1 MQLTKRQIK
10 SIRKFFSDKPVVR
23 AYLFGS
29 YVREEASVNSDIDI
43 LVDLDY
49 SVPIGLEFVNMAFDL
64 EDVLEKKVDLVS
76 SRGISKYIVPYIEA
90 EKKLI
95 YERKVG

>member
-64 EDVLEKKVDLVS
+64 EDMLEKKVDLVS

>member
-49 SVPIGLEFVNMAFDL
+49 SVPIGLEFVNMALDL
-64 EDVLEKKVDLVS
+64 EDMLEKKVDLVS
-76 SRGISKYIVPYIEA
+76 SRGISKYIVPYIET

>member
-10 SIRKFFSDKPVVR
+10 SIRNFFSDKPVVR

-49 SVPIGLEFVNMAFDL
+49 SVPIGLEFVNMALDL
-64 EDVLEKKVDLVS
+64 EDMLEKKVDLVS
-76 SRGISKYIVPYIEA
+76 SRGISKYIVPYIET

>member
-1 MQLTKRQIK
+1 MQLTDKQVQ

-29 YVREEASVNSDIDI
+29 YVRGEASDKSDIDI

-49 SVPIGLEFVNMAFDL
+49 SVPIGLEFISMALDL
-64 EDVLEKKVDLVS
+64 EDMLERKVDLVS
-76 SRGISKYIVPYIEA
+76 SKGISKYIVPFIET

-95 YERKVG
+95 YERKAG

>member
-49 SVPIGLEFVNMAFDL
+49 SVPIGLEFVNMALDL
-64 EDVLEKKVDLVS
+64 EDMLEKKVDLVS
-76 SRGISKYIVPYIEA
+76 SRGISKYIVPYIEV

>member
-1 MQLTKRQIK
+1 M
-10 SIRKFFSDKPVVR
+10 VR

-29 YVREEASVNSDIDI
+29 YVREEASVNRDIDI

-64 EDVLEKKVDLVS
+64 EDMLEKKVDLVS
-76 SRGISKYIVPYIEA
+76 SRGISKYIVPYIET

>member
-1 MQLTKRQIK
+1 MPLTDNQTQ
-10 SIRKFFSDKPVVR
+10 SIQKFFSDKPVVR

-29 YVREEASVNSDIDI
+29 YVRGEASGKSDIDI

-49 SVPIGLEFVNMAFDL
+49 SVPIGLEFVNMALDL
-64 EDVLEKKVDLVS
+64 ENILKKKVDLVS
-76 SRGISKYIVPYIEA
+76 SKGISKYIIPYIEK

-95 YERKVG
+95 YERKAG

>member
-49 SVPIGLEFVNMAFDL
+49 SVPIGLEFVNMALDL
-64 EDVLEKKVDLVS
+64 EDMLEKKIDLVS
-76 SRGISKYIVPYIEA
+76 SRGISKYIVPYIET

>member
-64 EDVLEKKVDLVS
+64 EDMLEKKVDLVS
-76 SRGISKYIVPYIEA
+76 SRGISKYIVPYIET